1 MTNLEKYKI
10 ICKIYKDIFECRRS
24 SYDLPWHTHHIK
36 PKSIYPELKDD
47 EDNKVELPAIVHA
60 AAHHFLSKFAEE
72 TDDER
77 FKKITYA
84 DVVSFIN
91 ENIKNRVFSFDDGV
105 ANEIFSAIADAYR
118 KLSHSLLNLSKEYE
132 KDRFYILGFSKG
144 CSLVNVSVVN
154 ENDIIDKQLTLDEVN
169 TISEQFEVYRCCFH
183 HDRHVNT
190 ESPLNVEKHKK
201 YLLLSKYPYCQS
213 RPLSFNKSIHRKSI
227 IVSDFLQKELDSIF
241 ERHSTFKKDILDL
254 DVSLGELLK
263 EDISDL

>member
-1 MTNLEKYKI
+1 MTNLEKYKT
-10 ICKIYKDIFECRRS
+10 ICKIYKDVFECRRS
-24 SYDLPWHTHHIK
+24 SYNLPWHTHHIK

-47 EDNKVELPAIVHA
+47 EDNKVNLPAIVHA

-91 ENIKNRVFSFDDGV
+91 ENMKNRVFSFDDSV
-105 ANEIFSAIADAYR
+105 ANEIFSAITDTYR
-118 KLSHSLLNLSKEYE
+118 KLSYSLLDLSKEYE
-132 KDRFYILGFSKG
+132 TDRFYILGFSNG

-154 ENDIIDKQLTLDEVN
+154 NVDIIDKQLTLDEVN
-169 TISEQFEVYRCCFH
+169 TISERFEVYRCCFQ
-183 HDRHVNT
+183 HDRCVNT
-190 ESPLNVEKHKK
+190 EKPLTIEKHQK
-201 YLLLSKYPYCQS
+201 YLLLSKYPYCKS
-213 RPLSFNKSIHRKSI
+213 RPLSFNRSIYRKSSI
-227 IVSDFLQKELDSIF
+227 ASNFLQEQLDAIF

-254 DVSLGELLK
+254 DVSLDELLK